1 MLAEM
6 LDFDDAGDF
15 HEFCIRFADCVQNE
29 ISEIVFVSRLDG
41 EARNLPWRGE
51 CDQSSLGSEL
61 LSAITD
67 RFLGPAADI
76 PQASA

>member
-41 EARNLPWRGE
+41 EARNLPWRG
-51 CDQSSLGSEL
+51 
-61 LSAITD
+61 
-67 RFLGPAADI
+67 
-76 PQASA
+76 